1 MNKKFLIFLS
11 VLFSLTAVF
20 GFQQTVLAQTIPNH
34 LDIVTKII
42 NDLKQQG
49 VNLNGPC
56 GAFQITDR
64 VAWELRS
71 EGAGILSKPTGN
83 NCQGFSTDIVVY
95 KNGLHFD
102 VVGAGGCQN
111 NPLWNSAGLVDPNR
125 WREPINPANL
135 APVPPDTPPDCGPA
149 TGPVPQTEPIQDL
162 GDLVESI
169 FRWALWLVGLA
180 IFVNF
185 LWAGLLWFTAAG
197 SATRVNQAR
206 EKMFNA
212 LIGAI
217 ILLAAYL
224 ILNTIN
230 PDLVRQTFTLPG
242 L

>member
-1 MNKKFLIFLS
+1 MSLLFFLIAL
-11 VLFSLTAVF
+11 F
-20 GFQQTVLAQTIPNH
+20 GFGQTAFSQTIPNH
-34 LDIVTKII
+34 LDVVTRII

-49 VNLNGPC
+49 ANLNGPC

-83 NCQGFSTDIVVY
+83 NCQGFSTDVIVY
-95 KNGLHFD
+95 KDGRILD
-102 VVGAGGCQN
+102 VVGDSGCKN
-111 NPLWNSAGLVDPNR
+111 NPLWNSGVSVDPNR

-135 APVPPDTPPDCGPA
+135 APVPPGTPPDCGPA
-149 TGPVPQTEPIQDL
+149 NDSTNQTQLQDI

-169 FRWALWLVGLA
+169 FRWALWLVGA
-180 IFVNF
+180 TVFVNF

-197 SATRVNQAR
+197 REKNIRDAR
-206 EKMFNA
+206 EKMLNS

-230 PDLVRQTFTLPG
+230 PDLVKQTFTLPG